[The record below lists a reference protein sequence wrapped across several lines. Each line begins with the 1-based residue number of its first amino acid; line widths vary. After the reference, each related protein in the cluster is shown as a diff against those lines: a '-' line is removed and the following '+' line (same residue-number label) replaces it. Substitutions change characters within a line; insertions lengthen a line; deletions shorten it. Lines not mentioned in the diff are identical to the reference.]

1 MFCPCGNIILYR
13 GGNDRSRRGFYP
25 ETAPGA
31 WVGPAVSL
39 DFSKSP
45 LYNVRNYREKRII
58 SRKYFRQEGAAM
70 KKINTARIITILTSL
85 AFIGYGIIREEHLTV
100 LKKAVNICLE
110 CIGIG

>member
-1 MFCPCGNIILYR
+1 
-13 GGNDRSRRGFYP
+13 
-25 ETAPGA
+25 
-31 WVGPAVSL
+31 
-39 DFSKSP
+39 
-45 LYNVRNYREKRII
+45 
-58 SRKYFRQEGAAM
+58 M